1 MTKHLIK
8 YMVIIVINLVMVV
21 MDNLMFSVNYVVAQ
35 IFNIKIVLILTH
47 LIKNVLNNVHK
58 V

>member
-21 MDNLMFSVNYVVAQ
+21 MDNLMFSVNYVVAH

-47 LIKNVLNNVHK
+47 LIKK
-58 V
+58 